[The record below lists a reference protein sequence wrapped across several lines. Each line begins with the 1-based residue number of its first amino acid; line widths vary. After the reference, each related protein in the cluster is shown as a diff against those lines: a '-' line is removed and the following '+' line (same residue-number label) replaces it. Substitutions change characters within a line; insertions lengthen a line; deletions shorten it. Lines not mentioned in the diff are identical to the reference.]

1 MLSKHWNHP
10 TVYLM
15 KLKLIITSGNITLI
29 PRKATQEKEQEN
41 LKIQPEKVK
50 KKEKKNKIKK
60 END

>member
-1 MLSKHWNHP
+1 
-10 TVYLM
+10 M